1 MNNIDKLVA
10 WISTL
15 PTPGRVL
22 TYIALIAIIAA
33 IIFFSSCSS
42 TRSMSVS
49 VDKAENVD
57 IHLKDSLGTAIPFY

>member
-1 MNNIDKLVA
+1 MNNLDKPVA

-15 PTPGRVL
+15 PTLGRVL
-22 TYIALIAIIAA
+22 TSTALIAIIAV
-33 IIFFSSCSS
+33 IVFFSSCSL

-49 VDKAENVD
+49 VDKAEKVD

>member
-1 MNNIDKLVA
+1 MNNLDKLVS

-22 TYIALIAIIAA
+22 TYIALIAIIAV
-33 IIFFSSCSS
+33 IVFFSSCSS

-49 VDKAENVD
+49 VDKAEKVD